1 MWDNLFNFSQYA
13 NGTGNSGF
21 GFAQKAGLALRPTL
35 PDSSPSLIGVDL
47 THRIDVSD
55 IAGGA
60 AARGGPGGGSGGG
73 GGGGTSSFEPY
84 TAGAVGGYNIK
95 IEFKGSWTQEYVD
108 IFKGAAN
115 FLTSF
120 ITQDVQDV
128 AVRTKGVVTVVDDIL
143 ITAELGSIDGAGGIL
158 GQAGPTSIRT
168 ASYLPATASM
178 KFDITD
184 ADVFKAQGLFDDIVL
199 HEMSHSLGF
208 GSIWGYKNLVAGG
221 LYTGTAALTQYQNTA
236 AGAGATGVPVEQDGG
251 SGTAGSH
258 WDEETF
264 ANELMT
270 GYIDADNYL
279 SPMTIAAFKDLGYGL
294 AGVSYA
300 QYADAGN
307 ILLG

>member
-1 MWDNLFNFSQYA
+1 MWNNLFNFSAYE

-21 GFAQKAGLALRPTL
+21 GFAQKNGLDLRPTL
-35 PDSSPSLIGVDL
+35 PDSSPTLLGVDL

-60 AARGGPGGGSGGG
+60 AVKGGPGGGGTGGG
-73 GGGGTSSFEPY
+73 GGATFDPY
-84 TAGAVGGYNIK
+84 IAGAVGGYNIK

-120 ITQDVQDV
+120 IVQDIPDV
-128 AVRTKGVVTVVDDIL
+128 YVRSKGTVTLVDDIL
-143 ITAELGSIDGAGGIL
+143 ITAELGNIDGTGGIL

-168 ASYLPATASM
+168 SSYLPATASM
-178 KFDITD
+178 KFDIAD
-184 ADVFKAQGLFDDIVL
+184 ADVFKGQGLFDDIVV

-208 GSIWGYKNLVAGG
+208 GSIWGYKNLVASG
-221 LYTGTAALTQYQNTA
+221 LYVGTEALVQYQSTA
-236 AGAGATGVPVEQDGG
+236 GGAGASGIPVEQDGG

-270 GYIDADNYL
+270 GYINADNYI

-294 AGVSYA
+294 VGTSYS
-300 QYADAGN
+300 QYADSGN

>member
-1 MWDNLFNFSQYA
+1 MWNNLFGFSAYA

-21 GFAQKAGLALRPTL
+21 GFAQKAGLDLRPVI
-35 PDSSPSLIGVDL
+35 PDSSPTLIGVDL
-47 THRIDVSD
+47 THRIDVSE

-60 AARGGPGGGSGGG
+60 AAKGGPGGSGPGGGSGGG
-73 GGGGTSSFEPY
+73 TSTFGSY

-115 FLTSF
+115 FLTGF
-120 ITQDVQDV
+120 ITQDIADV
-128 AVRTKGVVTVVDDIL
+128 YVRAKGALTLVDDIL
-143 ITAELGSIDGAGGIL
+143 ITAELGNIDGAGGVL

-168 ASYLPATASM
+168 ASYLPATATM
-178 KFDITD
+178 KFDVAD
-184 ADVFKAQGLFDDIVL
+184 ADVFKGENLFDDIVV
-199 HEMSHSLGF
+199 HEMAHSLGF
-208 GSIWGYKNLVAGG
+208 GSIWGYKNLVVDG
-221 LYTGTAALTQYQNTA
+221 LYKGAEALAQYQATA
-236 AGAGATGVPVEQDGG
+236 AGATGVPVEQDGG

-264 ANELMT
+264 VNELMT

-294 AGVSYA
+294 AGTNYA
-300 QYADAGN
+300 QYADTGN